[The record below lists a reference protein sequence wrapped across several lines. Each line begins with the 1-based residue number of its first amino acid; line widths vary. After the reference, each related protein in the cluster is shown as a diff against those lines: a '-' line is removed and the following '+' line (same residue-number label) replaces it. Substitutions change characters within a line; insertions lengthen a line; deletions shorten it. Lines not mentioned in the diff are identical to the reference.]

1 MAAARKLTLT
11 ILGNAKSA
19 VGALSATQNQSKSLS
34 STLASIS
41 KKVTV
46 AFGAVS
52 AAGVV
57 LGKQVADGL
66 IMATKAAAEDQ
77 KAQEL
82 LARQVRESVGATDE
96 QVAALERYIGKTQ
109 FSAAVSD
116 GELRPALGNLVR
128 ATGDLTK
135 AQDLLNLSLDISAAT
150 GKDLESVSIAL
161 GKAQNG
167 NIAGLTRLGIPLDE
181 NTKKTKDFA
190 AAQVAL
196 EKQFGGASAVAA
208 SSFEGQLK
216 KVKIAIDETVET
228 IGYAIINNPQF
239 KKAFEAVTTGAQVFA
254 ENLGDKG
261 IKGAT
266 YMALAAMKDFGRGTI
281 DVVEAVSLAVLKLLE
296 KLLRWTQTAAE
307 AVALLA
313 AAKGNAV
320 LAAKAMGTAYFAMK
334 GLGEVRNAIAGLPGF
349 FDDLRRNVEGAAIA
363 MNQFG
368 GNKSIVTIN
377 EQYENFGKKI
387 PKVKKEVKDLGSEI
401 GGSSKTVETA
411 QDKLKKFIDALKETS
426 SAQKAAKEA
435 TKALKSANE
444 DLAEVNVRLKAAQ
457 DAFNQA
463 VRGYGKDS
471 VQAKN
476 QQNAVN
482 KATRGVERANYG
494 VEQATFAVKD
504 AEKELAEVRAD
515 PETNPQMIREA
526 EIRLAEAKL
535 SVVDAID
542 AQAEAVREQAEAQQK
557 LDDAI
562 NGVKEGSE
570 EYNDLL
576 KELKEAEKDQLAAID
591 RVTEARERE
600 AEAIYNVAKAERELA
615 ELRAITPDSIERTA
629 EAEVARM
636 LPTIPTTPP
645 TGTTP
650 PAVNVAKAIRDAFMA
665 DAITGADVALFQ
677 RAQSEGRTANITVQA
692 GVGDPVVIANT
703 VIDALKQYERAN
715 GYVPVTAQYVAG

>member
-349 FDDLRRNVEGAAIA
+349 FDDLRRNVEGAAMA

-368 GNKSIVTIN
+368 GKTLYEIN
-377 EQYENFGKKI
+377 MVHENAGKKI
-387 PKVKKEVKDLGSEI
+387 PKVKKEIKDLGDGI

-542 AQAEAVREQAEAQQK
+542 AQAEAVRDQAEAQQK
-557 LDDAI
+557 LDAAI

-615 ELRAITPDSIERTA
+615 ELRATTPDRIEREA
-629 EAEVARM
+629 EAEVART

-650 PAVNVAKAIRDAFMA
+650 PAVNVAKSIRDAFMA

-677 RAQSEGRTANITVQA
+677 RAQSEGRTANITIQA